1 MSNNL
6 QKSQL
11 TYLSVIIPAYNEE
24 NRIEATLRGVNSY
37 LSKQNYVYEIIVVI
51 DGSKDRTV
59 EITSQLSSEIPNLR
73 FIDNKKNQGKG
84 WAVRCGMLNAIAKTR
99 LFMDADNS
107 TTVGQIEHMFSYL
120 EDGFDVVI
128 GSRRVDGAAITVH
141 QSIFRERLGQIF
153 NLIVRIITGLKIND
167 TQAGFKAFT
176 SVAAEQIFSLQT
188 IRGWAF
194 DVELLVIAQKLR
206 FNVKEFPIVWR
217 NDERSHVKLKG
228 MIRMLLDL
236 IRIRLNLWLGVYNQV
251 AKP

>member
-1 MSNNL
+1 MSNDL

-24 NRIEATLRGVNSY
+24 DRIEATLRSVNSY
-37 LSKQNYVYEIIVVI
+37 LSEQNYVYEIIVVS

-59 EITSQLSSEIPNLR
+59 EITSRLCSENRNLR
-73 FIDNKKNQGKG
+73 LIDNNENQGKG
-84 WAVRCGMLNAIAKTR
+84 WAVRCGMLSALGKTR

-120 EDGFDVVI
+120 EEGFDAVI
-128 GSRRVDGAAITVH
+128 GSRRVDGATITLH
-141 QSIFRERLGQIF
+141 QSVFRERLGQIF
-153 NLIVRIITGLKIND
+153 NLIVRIITGLRIND

-176 SVAAEQIFSLQT
+176 SSAAERIFPLQT
-188 IRGWAF
+188 IKEWAF
-194 DVELLVIAQKLR
+194 DVELLVIAKKLR

-217 NDERSHVKLKG
+217 NDERSRVKLKG
-228 MIRMLLDL
+228 MIRMLFDL

-251 AKP
+251 DKP

>member
-1 MSNNL
+1 MSSNL
-6 QKSQL
+6 KKSKL

-24 NRIEATLRGVNSY
+24 NRIEATLRSVNFY
-37 LSKQNYVYEIIVVI
+37 LSKQSYVYEIIVVS

-59 EITSQLSSEIPNLR
+59 EITSRLSSEIPNLR
-73 FIDNKKNQGKG
+73 FIDNKNNQGKG
-84 WAVRCGMLNAIAKTR
+84 WAVRCGMLSARGKTR

-107 TTVGQIEHMFSYL
+107 TTVDQIEPMFSLL
-120 EDGFDVVI
+120 EDDFDLVI
-128 GSRRVDGAAITVH
+128 GSRRVDGAAIAVH
-141 QSIFRERLGQIF
+141 QSVFRERLGQIF
-153 NLIVRIITGLKIND
+153 NLVVRVITGLGIND

-176 SVAAEQIFSLQT
+176 SGAAEKIFPLQT
-188 IRGWAF
+188 IREWAF

-206 FNVKEFPIVWR
+206 FSVKECPIVWR

-236 IRIRLNLWLGVYNQV
+236 LKIRLNLWLGVYNRV